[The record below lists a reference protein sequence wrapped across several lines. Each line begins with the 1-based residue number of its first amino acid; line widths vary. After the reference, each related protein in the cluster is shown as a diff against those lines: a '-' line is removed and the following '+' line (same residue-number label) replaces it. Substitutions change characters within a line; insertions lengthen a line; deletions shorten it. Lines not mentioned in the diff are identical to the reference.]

1 MPKVPHDWSV
11 STHRMRATF
20 AGSSDIDRVPYFPLA
35 CEELICRV
43 SGKTLRE
50 LLSSAKAYANAA
62 IATYEFIK
70 ADTLSIPTAYAGPAE
85 ALAFAEANNK
95 ENVIK
100 WSDYKVFM
108 VKQGEICKT
117 EEDIDRLEIPDHSKI
132 SVWDTCLAATNL
144 AREKTRFQL
153 SCSLGIWSVVQE
165 LRGVQAYR
173 DMRRN
178 PELLLKLCEK
188 VYESQMDLYNFFI
201 EKVGAS
207 RTIFFTGYAF
217 NKHMMSFENAMKYE
231 GQFIKRLQKETK
243 ARIILHN
250 CGTSPYFDEMCNEL
264 ELLAVNGS
272 HPLDIEYWVEFKR
285 NHPEV
290 TILGANIDVSR
301 ELLNGTPHD
310 VENIVKENIKHLAS
324 GGRYAVSPI
333 CCLPWGV
340 SLNNIMTI
348 PKAIKK
354 WGTYPLNFN

>member
-1 MPKVPHDWSV
+1 MPYDWEASA
-11 STHRMRATF
+11 RRLRATL
-20 AGSSDIDRVPYFPLA
+20 AGSTDIDRVPFFPLA
-35 CEELICRV
+35 CEELICRI

-50 LLSSAKAYANAA
+50 LLSSPKTYANAA

-70 ADTLSIPTAYAGPAE
+70 SDTLSIPTAYAGPAE

-95 ENVIK
+95 EDVIK

-108 VKQGEICKT
+108 VRQGAICKT
-117 EEDIDRLEIPDHSKI
+117 EEHIESLEIPDHSKI
-132 SVWDTCLAATNL
+132 SLWDTCLSAFNI
-144 AREKTRFQL
+144 AREKTHFSL

-165 LRGVQAYR
+165 LRGIQAYR

-178 PELLLKLCEK
+178 PELLLKLCKK
-188 VYESQMDLYNFFI
+188 VYESQMDLYNYFI

-231 GQFIKRLQKETK
+231 GQFIKQFQKETK

-250 CGTSPYFDEMCNEL
+250 CGTSPYFKEVVKEIDFI
-264 ELLAVNGS
+264 AVNGS
-272 HPLDIEYWVEFKR
+272 HPLDIEYWIDFKKQ
-285 NHPEV
+285 NPKI
-290 TILGANIDVSR
+290 TIIGANIDVSR
-301 ELLNGTPHD
+301 ELLTGTPID
-310 VENIVKENIKHLAS
+310 IEKKVKENIKNLAP
-324 GGRYAVSPI
+324 GGRYAVGPI

-340 SLNNIMTI
+340 SLNNIMVI

-354 WGTYPLNFN
+354 WGVYPLNFN